1 MYRLVNLFRL
11 DTMRVAGLIFIV
23 LTGVLFLKK
32 IFVKIGSIVK
42 SQPEQE
48 FYEITPLSF
57 CKDSPVTF
65 DAYFLH

>member
-11 DTMRVAGLIFIV
+11 DTLRVAGFIA
-23 LTGVLFLKK
+23 LTGVLFLNK
-32 IFVKIGSIVK
+32 IFVKIGRIVK

-48 FYEITPLSF
+48 FYEITPLS
-57 CKDSPVTF
+57 CCNNSPVTF